1 MFERLITLI
10 NEESFNK
17 IQAKNVLIVGV
28 GGVGGYAF
36 ETLVRSG
43 IINIT
48 IVDGD
53 VVENSNLNR
62 QIISNINVIGK
73 PKVLVAKERALSI
86 NPNANIKAINEFIT
100 ENNFDILLEDKYDY
114 VIDACDDLK
123 LKILLIKNA
132 SNYKLI
138 SSMGTANKMDMTKF
152 SITTIDKTSNDPIAR
167 IIRKKVKDEKIR
179 TKFKVVSSTEP
190 PIKNQTK
197 LGTIAYMPATSGL
210 LCASYILND
219 IIKNIWYTEIN
230 KRRN

>member
-17 IQAKNVLIVGV
+17 IQTKNVLIVGG

-86 NPNANIKAINEFIT
+86 NPNANIKVINEFIT
-100 ENNFDILLEDKYDY
+100 ENNFNILLEDKYDY

-123 LKILLIKNA
+123 LKMLLIKNA

-190 PIKNQTK
+190 PIKNHTK
-197 LGTIAYMPATSGL
+197 LGTIAYMPAISGL

-219 IIKNIWYTEIN
+219 IIKNI
-230 KRRN
+230 

>member
-1 MFERLITLI
+1 MFERLMTLI
-10 NEESFNK
+10 NEESFYK
-17 IQAKNVLIVGV
+17 IQTKNVLIVGV

-48 IVDGD
+48 IADGD

-86 NPNANIKAINEFIT
+86 NPNANIKVINEFIT
-100 ENNFDILLEDKYDY
+100 ENNFNILLEDKYDY

-123 LKILLIKNA
+123 LKMLLIKNA

-152 SITTIDKTSNDPIAR
+152 NITTIDKTSNDPIAR

-179 TKFKVVSSTEP
+179 TKFKVVSSTEQ

-197 LGTIAYMPATSGL
+197 LGTIAYMPAISGL

-219 IIKNIWYTEIN
+219 IIKNI
-230 KRRN
+230 

>member
-17 IQAKNVLIVGV
+17 IQTKNVLIVGV

-86 NPNANIKAINEFIT
+86 NPNANIKVINEFIT
-100 ENNFDILLEDKYDY
+100 ENNFNILLEDKYDY

-123 LKILLIKNA
+123 LKILLI
-132 SNYKLI
+132 SWRC
-138 SSMGTANKMDMTKF
+138 F
-152 SITTIDKTSNDPIAR
+152 
-167 IIRKKVKDEKIR
+167 
-179 TKFKVVSSTEP
+179 
-190 PIKNQTK
+190 
-197 LGTIAYMPATSGL
+197 
-210 LCASYILND
+210 
-219 IIKNIWYTEIN
+219 
-230 KRRN
+230 